1 MTKNYNLFILFL
13 KDADPVSKGP
23 AGSENRTILNS
34 DFFFFSQSNLLKIFF
49 ILSPVLLYN
58 FKSN

>member
-34 DFFFFSQSNLLKIFF
+34 DFFFFSVKPIKIFF

>member
-34 DFFFFSQSNLLKIFF
+34 DFFFFSVKPI
-49 ILSPVLLYN
+49 
-58 FKSN
+58 